1 MYGENRYHQ
10 RFFFLYVRKIKKKKK
25 TKIIVLNIVLYTHT
39 RIDYENLRE
48 KYKRLF

>member
-10 RFFFLYVRKIKKKKK
+10 RFFFVRSKNKKKKK